1 MSGNAYLDLLFDADR
16 PGSILRHLISHS
28 VKPEKKIPIGNL
40 NEQPA
45 VCVENWLSRI
55 NFRLIK
61 VKFFNAIKVI

>member
-28 VKPEKKIPIGNL
+28 VKPEKGPTGYL